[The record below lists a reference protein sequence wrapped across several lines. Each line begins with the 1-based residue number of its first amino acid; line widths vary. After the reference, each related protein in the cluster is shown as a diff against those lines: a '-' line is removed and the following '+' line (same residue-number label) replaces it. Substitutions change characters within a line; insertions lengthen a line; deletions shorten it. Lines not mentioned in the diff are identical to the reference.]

1 MRIIVAEDA
10 VLLREGLVALLERAG
25 HEVIAAFATATELR
39 DAGRRLVADG
49 SADLLLT
56 DVRMPPGDRD
66 DGLRAALELRS
77 ERPDL
82 PVIALSQY
90 VEPRYASSL
99 LGIHDPVRSA
109 RGGSPARAGGTEP
122 LEAGA
127 GYLLKD
133 RVSHVHEFL
142 RALESVR
149 GGSVVVDPAVV
160 SALMDSRSD
169 ALSALTARER
179 EVLARVSEGET
190 NPQIAEALHLSRGAV
205 VKHVSTVFDK
215 LGISE
220 HDGNHRVLAVL
231 AHLRATASS

>member
-10 VLLREGLVALLERAG
+10 ALLREALVALLERAG
-25 HEVIAAFATATELR
+25 HEVIAALATASELQVQ
-39 DAGRRLVADG
+39 GRRHLCDG

-66 DGLRAALELRS
+66 DGLRVALELRH
-77 ERPDL
+77 EHPDL
-82 PVIALSQY
+82 PVVALSQY

-99 LGIHDPVRSA
+99 LGLHRA
-109 RGGSPARAGGTEP
+109 RGNGSREER
-122 LEAGA
+122 LRAGA

-142 RALESVR
+142 AALESVR
-149 GGSVVVDPAVV
+149 GGSVVVDPTVV
-160 SALMDSRSD
+160 SSLMDSGAD
-169 ALSALTARER
+169 ALAALTARER
-179 EVLARVSEGET
+179 EILARVSEGET

-220 HDGNHRVLAVL
+220 QEGNHRVLAVL
-231 AHLRATASS
+231 AHLRAGGAGA